1 MMLTRKNAINKS
13 MVDETIMSKIKSCKF
28 FREIISAGINCSL
41 ENKIIPIESLFDA
54 KVMILFH

>member
-1 MMLTRKNAINKS
+1 MLTRKNAINKS

-41 ENKIIPIESLFDA
+41 ENKIIPIERCKICL
-54 KVMILFH
+54 MPRL